1 MLPEVKY
8 YCPSANISWIVKQF
22 EFIRHSG
29 PNALTD
35 KFVPRADVSLVF
47 QFGDRP
53 SMVSPVNQQLPGYFI
68 APVTSLANSICISGM
83 LECFIV
89 TCKPT
94 VLSRVL
100 GISLAHDSR
109 LYVPLSDEVFGPI
122 YTKMRSERNAEER
135 IASFSVFIDSLH
147 PGKYVPDETD
157 MIYDAIIREGINTNL
172 SHIIGR
178 FSISERTLQRRFSK
192 RLGATP
198 KMLVR
203 IMRIN
208 HIWDSI
214 TTDKRIDYHDLV
226 FLGNYFD
233 QTHMIKD
240 FKSITGETPDVFFR
254 RNLGFARILSGK

>member
-8 YCPSANISWIVKQF
+8 CSPSEDIAWIVKQF

-29 PNALTD
+29 HTDLTD
-35 KFVPRADVSLVF
+35 KFVPREDVSLVF
-47 QFGDRP
+47 QFGARP
-53 SMVSPVNQQLPGYFI
+53 RIVSPVDQQLPRYFI
-68 APVTSLANSICISGM
+68 APVTPSANSICISGM
-83 LECFIV
+83 MDCFIV
-89 TCKPT
+89 TCNPT

-109 LYVPLSDEVFGPI
+109 IYVPLADEVFGLI
-122 YTKMRSERNAEER
+122 YEKMKKDRTPEER
-135 IASFSVFIDSLH
+135 ISSFSVLINSLH
-147 PGKYVPDETD
+147 PGKYIPDETD
-157 MIYDAIIREGINTNL
+157 LIFDAIVKKGINTNL
-172 SHIIGR
+172 SEIISD

-192 RLGATP
+192 RLGTTP

-208 HIWDSI
+208 YIWDSI
-214 TTDKRIDYHDLV
+214 TADKKIDYHDLV

-233 QTHMIKD
+233 QTHLIKD

>member
-8 YCPSANISWIVKQF
+8 YSPSDDIAWIVKQF

-29 PNALTD
+29 HNDLTD
-35 KFVPRADVSLVF
+35 KFVPRQDVSLVF
-47 QFGDRP
+47 QFGARP
-53 SMVSPVNQQLPGYFI
+53 RLVSPVEQQLPGYFI
-68 APVTSLANSICISGM
+68 APLTPSANSICISGI
-83 LECFIV
+83 LECLIA

-100 GISLAHDSR
+100 GISLARDSR
-109 LYVPLSDEVFGPI
+109 IFVPLADEVFGPV
-122 YTKMRSERNAEER
+122 YEEMKRDRTTEER
-135 IASFSVFIDSLH
+135 IASLTAFINSLH
-147 PGKYVPDETD
+147 PGKYIPDETD
-157 MIYDAIIREGINTNL
+157 LIFDAIVKKGINTNL
-172 SHIIGR
+172 SDIISQ

-192 RLGATP
+192 RLGTTP

-208 HIWDSI
+208 YIWDSI
-214 TTDKRIDYHDLV
+214 STDKKIDYHDLV

-254 RNLGFARILSGK
+254 RNLDFARILSGK

>member
-8 YCPSANISWIVKQF
+8 YSPSEDISWIVKQF
-22 EFIRHSG
+22 EFIKHSG
-29 PNALTD
+29 HSDLTD
-35 KFVPRADVSLVF
+35 KFVPREDVSLVF
-47 QFGDRP
+47 QFGAQPRL
-53 SMVSPVNQQLPGYFI
+53 VSPVEQQLPRYFI
-68 APVTSLANSICISGM
+68 APVIPSANSICISGI
-83 LECFIV
+83 LDCFIA

-109 LYVPLSDEVFGPI
+109 IYVPLADDVFGPI
-122 YTKMRSERNAEER
+122 YEKMRRDRTPGER
-135 IASFSVFIDSLH
+135 IASLTGYINSLY
-147 PGKYVPDETD
+147 PGKYIPDATD
-157 MIYDAIIREGINTNL
+157 LIFNAIVKKGINTNL
-172 SHIIGR
+172 SEIISQ
-178 FSISERTLQRRFSK
+178 FSISERTLQRKFSK

-208 HIWDSI
+208 YIWDSI
-214 TTDKRIDYHDLV
+214 STDKQIDYHDLV